1 MYKGNITTATAVTAN
16 TNIPFTTV
24 WNTNNNTRYNANENV
39 LEFNNGGYY
48 NVNAILNVANVGATP
63 ISIAF
68 YANGQI
74 IAETT
79 ESADVTPTTGL
90 YALEVKDTIKVD
102 PTINSSL
109 ANISIRTTQN
119 ATISNAVF
127 TVEKVR

>member
-39 LEFNNGGYY
+39 LEFNNGGHY
-48 NVNAILNVANVGATP
+48 NINAILNVTNVGATP
-63 ISIAF
+63 ISVAF

-74 IAETT
+74 ITETI

-102 PTINSSL
+102 QTINSSL

>member
-1 MYKGNITTATAVTAN
+1 MYKGNITTATPVVAN
-16 TNIPFTTV
+16 TNIPFNTV
-24 WNTNNNTRYNANENV
+24 WNTNANTAYNS
-39 LEFNNGGYY
+39 NGNYVELRKSGYY
-48 NVNAILNVANVGATP
+48 NINAILNVTGVSATP
-63 ISIAF
+63 VNIAF

-102 PTINSSL
+102 PTFLNEF
-109 ANISIRTTQN
+109 ANISIRSNRDITV
-119 ATISNAVF
+119 SNAVF